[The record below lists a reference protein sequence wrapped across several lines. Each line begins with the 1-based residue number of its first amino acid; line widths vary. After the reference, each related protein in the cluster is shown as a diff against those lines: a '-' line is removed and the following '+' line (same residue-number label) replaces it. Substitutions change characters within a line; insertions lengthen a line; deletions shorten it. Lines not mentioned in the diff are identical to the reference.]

1 MPSQARSRLN
11 HAQPKMAD
19 GRSPYRDNFIATF
32 SEDGRTRML
41 SAPLAFF
48 LPSPPLLSTHPKRS
62 RRRPNF
68 HFLQRSVLP
77 SFLSNQRSLPPS
89 LAPSDGMNVE
99 GEGRGNNGFVKF
111 LRDKIRS
118 YHIGWGAPAVVRGRR
133 KRGEG
138 GRVPD
143 RNGPYN
149 SGSFERKRSSKS
161 RQS

>member
-1 MPSQARSRLN
+1 MPSQARSRSRPN

-32 SEDGRTRML
+32 SEDGRKRML
-41 SAPLAFF
+41 SASL
-48 LPSPPLLSTHPKRS
+48 LPPLLSS
-62 RRRPNF
+62 RPTQNEADDVPISTF
-68 HFLQRSVLP
+68 YSAP
-77 SFLSNQRSLPPS
+77 SFLPFEPTLPPS

-118 YHIGWGAPAVVRGRR
+118 YHIGWGATAVRCRR

-143 RNGPYN
+143 RNDPYN
-149 SGSFERKRSSKS
+149 SGSSERKRSSIS

>member
-1 MPSQARSRLN
+1 MHQQKWRTAEVHIGTILLLHFPRTGGNACFQR
-11 HAQPKMAD
+11 P
-19 GRSPYRDNFIATF
+19 F
-32 SEDGRTRML
+32 S
-41 SAPLAFF
+41 
-48 LPSPPLLSTHPKRS
+48 LPSSPLDPPKTKPTTSQFPLFTAPR
-62 RRRPNF
+62 
-68 HFLQRSVLP
+68 P
-77 SFLSNQRSLPPS
+77 SFLSNQRSLPAS

-118 YHIGWGAPAVVRGRR
+118 YHIGWGATAVRGRR

-149 SGSFERKRSSKS
+149 SGSSERKRSSIS

>member
-1 MPSQARSRLN
+1 MHNQKWRTEEVHIGTILLLHFPRTGGHACSQR
-11 HAQPKMAD
+11 P
-19 GRSPYRDNFIATF
+19 F
-32 SEDGRTRML
+32 S
-41 SAPLAFF
+41 

-77 SFLSNQRSLPPS
+77 SFLSNQRSLPLS

-149 SGSFERKRSSKS
+149 SGYFERKRSSKS

>member
-41 SAPLAFF
+41 SASL
-48 LPSPPLLSTHPKRS
+48 LPSLPSSPLDPPKTKPTTSQFPLFTALR
-62 RRRPNF
+62 
-68 HFLQRSVLP
+68 P

-99 GEGRGNNGFVKF
+99 GEEGRGNNGFVKF